1 MKKQLRYKKSRAKNL
16 AKSTSFSSNHQGS
29 GEYGNNLLG
38 DNRLSNTQEY
48 HSSKSIDVS
57 SKKMKKNFYTQED
70 NLVKE
75 SVNLS
80 KDKLI
85 SKNQSESFVSGQ
97 YEKDTQNN
105 FLKFSSNNREKNQT
119 FSGKENHKKKL
130 RKQIDKFQKEEQEVY
145 DPLSKDMD
153 NDGVIDRYDVDFR
166 DSKVSHRT
174 LADDETYDTRQS
186 NKEKIYDE
194 YVKNPKS
201 KNKRYK
207 HYAKDTFL
215 KESPKS
221 EKQKKY
227 VRSNFDDKEFTR
239 NKDTKKNSF
248 QDVNDKRKTADK
260 HPSQKKQENLKN
272 KKRKSPSYSRKNK
285 GKSGN

>member
-16 AKSTSFSSNHQGS
+16 AKNTSFSSNHQDT
-29 GEYGNNLLG
+29 GEYDNNLLG
-38 DNRLSNTQEY
+38 DDRLSNTQEY

-57 SKKMKKNFYTQED
+57 SKKMQKNFYTQED

-75 SVNLS
+75 SMNLS

-85 SKNQSESFVSGQ
+85 SKNQSRHFMSGQ
-97 YEKDTQNN
+97 YEKNIRNDELYPSGDNG
-105 FLKFSSNNREKNQT
+105 EKNQT
-119 FSGKENHKKKL
+119 FLRKENHKKKL
-130 RKQIDKFQKEEQEVY
+130 RKQIDKFNQEKEVY

-166 DSKVSHRT
+166 DSKVSYRT
-174 LADDETYDTRQS
+174 LTDDEKYDNRQ
-186 NKEKIYDE
+186 NDKEKNYDE

-201 KNKRYK
+201 KNNQYK

-221 EKQKKY
+221 EKQKAE
-227 VRSNFDDKEFTR
+227 RSEERRVGKECR
-239 NKDTKKNSF
+239 S
-248 QDVNDKRKTADK
+248 RW
-260 HPSQKKQENLKN
+260 
-272 KKRKSPSYSRKNK
+272 SPYH
-285 GKSGN
+285 

>member
-1 MKKQLRYKKSRAKNL
+1 MAKN
-16 AKSTSFSSNHQGS
+16 TSFSSNHQDT
-29 GEYGNNLLG
+29 GEYDNNLSG

-57 SKKMKKNFYTQED
+57 SKKMQKNFYTQED

-75 SVNLS
+75 SANLS

-97 YEKDTQNN
+97 YKKDRQNN
-105 FLKFSSNNREKNQT
+105 PLKFSSNNREKNQT

-130 RKQIDKFQKEEQEVY
+130 RKQIDKFNQEKEVY

-166 DSKVSHRT
+166 DSKVSYRT
-174 LADDETYDTRQS
+174 LADDEKYDNRQ
-186 NKEKIYDE
+186 NDKEKNYDE

-248 QDVNDKRKTADK
+248 QDVNDKRKTTDK
-260 HPSQKKQENLKN
+260 NSSQKSKN
-272 KKRKSPSYSRKNK
+272 KSRN
-285 GKSGN
+285 